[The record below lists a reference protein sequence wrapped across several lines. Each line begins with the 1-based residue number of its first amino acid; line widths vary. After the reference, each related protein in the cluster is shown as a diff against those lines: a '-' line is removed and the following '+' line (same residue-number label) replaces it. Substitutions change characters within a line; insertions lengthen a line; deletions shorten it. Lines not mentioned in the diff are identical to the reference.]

1 MRSNLIFINQI
12 EVQLPSRV
20 RKPNLCKNP
29 NFSLRQPLYAVRRRY
44 RRSPSRF
51 ETRWLPPSK
60 KTKRL

>member
-44 RRSPSRF
+44 RRSPSRN
-51 ETRWLPPSK
+51 WAIVSLALSWIV
-60 KTKRL
+60 